1 MTFMCECVRMLA
13 NVPICRRP
21 MSPSTYLPFRWWI
34 TNSDSDSIVFW
45 YEFLVWQCTERQHTH
60 AHAHRMKHNA
70 VEVNILSPKECV
82 CCAEILF
89 SVKRLL
95 NMKNTNEILSYPI
108 TVGIQSICISNFI
121 HSFHIFIRGGGAF
134 FGLFVSMSLSLSH
147 IPRSVPV
154 SFSFSYSFFYLD
166 FTHAQWINIAFL
178 LCGRCVRLIFVYFL
192 FIYNCVWKSIYCLRA
207 WACISTC
214 HKIWK

>member
-121 HSFHIFIRGGGAF
+121 HSFHIFIRGGG
-134 FGLFVSMSLSLSH
+134 LFSVSLSLCLYLCH
-147 IPRSVPV
+147 TYHVV
-154 SFSFSYSFFYLD
+154 SLSPSLFLTLFF
-166 FTHAQWINIAFL
+166 I
-178 LCGRCVRLIFVYFL
+178 LISL
-192 FIYNCVWKSIYCLRA
+192 TLNE
-207 WACISTC
+207 
-214 HKIWK
+214 